1 MSMISVIVPVYKTE
15 KFLSDCI
22 KSILNQTYHDL
33 EVILVNDGSPDSSGQ
48 ICEEYAKK
56 DSRIKVIHQENAGVA
71 SARNTGLNLA
81 AGEYITFVDSDDYI
95 CPQMYEEMLKCAK
108 KNHCDLVMCDCM
120 KVYSDGR
127 QEMYS
132 HNIRGGFY
140 DEEQLHMEYYPHLL
154 IMPSI
159 EYPATISNCA
169 CMFKNIGQRM
179 PRYKPGIRYSEDW
192 LFGCQMMLQ
201 VKSFYYLKGQAY
213 YLYNCSNQN
222 SATHSFAADKWDDY
236 KILYSC
242 FQIEFGNK
250 EIYDFSGQLDRLLL
264 FLVYNSVRD
273 ILYSSWDSQS
283 QRRKIISKILQ
294 EDIVKDMFKRFDISK
309 LCVSKKQKILTFCY
323 AHPIVIPLL
332 FSYFAKRKDR

>member
-140 DEEQLHMEYYPHLL
+140 DEEQLHMDR
-154 IMPSI
+154 
-159 EYPATISNCA
+159 TI
-169 CMFKNIGQRM
+169 
-179 PRYKPGIRYSEDW
+179 
-192 LFGCQMMLQ
+192 
-201 VKSFYYLKGQAY
+201 
-213 YLYNCSNQN
+213 
-222 SATHSFAADKWDDY
+222 
-236 KILYSC
+236 
-242 FQIEFGNK
+242 
-250 EIYDFSGQLDRLLL
+250 LLL
-264 FLVYNSVRD
+264 
-273 ILYSSWDSQS
+273 
-283 QRRKIISKILQ
+283 
-294 EDIVKDMFKRFDISK
+294 
-309 LCVSKKQKILTFCY
+309 
-323 AHPIVIPLL
+323 
-332 FSYFAKRKDR
+332 

>member
-1 MSMISVIVPVYKTE
+1 MCIRDRSKIKALILHKIGDVSVHQTDNIIVSAFVSTKMVGLLSNYNLIINTVSSCINVLFNSVIGSLGNMAAMESKDYQYKVFKKYRFIGFWFYGFTSIALAILM
-15 KFLSDCI
+15 LS
-22 KSILNQTYHDL
+22 L
-33 EVILVNDGSPDSSGQ
+33 
-48 ICEEYAKK
+48 
-56 DSRIKVIHQENAGVA
+56 IHI
-71 SARNTGLNLA
+71 LNLA

-192 LFGCQMMLQ
+192 LFGCCLLYTSVTVSDLAEHAAFSIVNSFTTSRNIGCNDSSSGSCRLQ
-201 VKSFYYLKGQAY
+201 KYIAHTFMITWKNYTVCLCIIRFRIFLKSIKSYDSFFPVSYTHLDVYKRQPFYL
-213 YLYNCSNQN
+213 
-222 SATHSFAADKWDDY
+222 SF
-236 KILYSC
+236 L
-242 FQIEFGNK
+242 
-250 EIYDFSGQLDRLLL
+250 
-264 FLVYNSVRD
+264 
-273 ILYSSWDSQS
+273 
-283 QRRKIISKILQ
+283 
-294 EDIVKDMFKRFDISK
+294 
-309 LCVSKKQKILTFCY
+309 
-323 AHPIVIPLL
+323 
-332 FSYFAKRKDR
+332 FAK

>member
-1 MSMISVIVPVYKTE
+1 M
-15 KFLSDCI
+15 
-22 KSILNQTYHDL
+22 
-33 EVILVNDGSPDSSGQ
+33 
-48 ICEEYAKK
+48 
-56 DSRIKVIHQENAGVA
+56 
-71 SARNTGLNLA
+71 NLA

-294 EDIVKDMFKRFDISK
+294 EDIVKDMFKRLDISK